1 MELLKE
7 MADAFILLIRVGAVL
22 RVVFC
27 FIHLG
32 IDEEQSASYKKKM
45 KNAVVFYVLAESIW
59 QIKDLV
65 MSYYM

>member
-1 MELLKE
+1 VELLKE

-22 RVVFC
+22 RVIYC
-27 FIHLG
+27 FIYLG
-32 IDEEQSASYKKKM
+32 IDEEQSSSYKKKM
-45 KNAVVFYVLAESIW
+45 KNTVVFYVLAESVW

>member
-1 MELLKE
+1 VELLKE

-22 RVVFC
+22 RVIYC
-27 FIHLG
+27 FINLG
-32 IDEEQSASYKKKM
+32 IDEEQSSSYKKKM
-45 KNAVVFYVLAESIW
+45 KNTVVFYVLAESVW

>member
-22 RVVFC
+22 RVIYC
-27 FIHLG
+27 FINLG
-32 IDEEQSASYKKKM
+32 LDEEQSSRYKTKM
-45 KNAVVFYVLAESIW
+45 NNTVVFYVLAESVL

>member
-1 MELLKE
+1 VDLLKE

-22 RVVFC
+22 RVVYC
-27 FIHLG
+27 FIQIG
-32 IDEEQSASYKKKM
+32 IDEEQSSSYKKRM
-45 KNAVVFYVLAESIW
+45 KNTVIFYILAESIW

>member
-22 RVVFC
+22 RVIYC
-27 FIHLG
+27 FINLG
-32 IDEEQSASYKKKM
+32 IDEEQSSSYKKKM
-45 KNAVVFYVLAESIW
+45 KNTVVFYVLAESVW

>member
-1 MELLKE
+1 VDLLKE

-22 RVVFC
+22 RVVHC
-27 FIHLG
+27 FIHIG
-32 IDEEQSASYKKKM
+32 IDEEQSSSYKRRM
-45 KNAVVFYVLAESIW
+45 KNTVIFYVLAESIW